1 MVFLKELQNLARKE
15 CMALYFDSSEPRSWE
30 SRTQISI
37 QGSLLIWKLLARSS
51 GDGTNTLLRHVQN
64 QGKRKALAKL
74 GRNAR
79 IAKGDGRRMD

>member
-1 MVFLKELQNLARKE
+1 M
-15 CMALYFDSSEPRSWE
+15 
-30 SRTQISI
+30 
-37 QGSLLIWKLLARSS
+37 IWKLLARSS